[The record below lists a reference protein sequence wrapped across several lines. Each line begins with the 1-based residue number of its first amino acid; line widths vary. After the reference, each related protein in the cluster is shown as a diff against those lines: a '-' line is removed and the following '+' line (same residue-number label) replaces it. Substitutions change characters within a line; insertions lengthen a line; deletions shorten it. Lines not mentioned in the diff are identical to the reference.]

1 MSDQDYRKLDND
13 LAIKTQSMGVDAAK
27 KYGRIGTSTQ
37 ETAMGED
44 ALDDAGRKKKDKE
57 FEMLLFLDEIQRLED
72 EVRRHLDQMRE
83 IQSKMDT
90 LLDDIDQDI
99 DLAKDQANK
108 ITNYLDAMK
117 HKDVDQMTE
126 FMLISGLYDM
136 DELDAM
142 KENGSF
148 LHEYEQFVE
157 NAISEYDQILNRLND
172 GQQKFEQLQEDYNNE
187 KTELEAKIE
196 LAQAAGNDELASN
209 LQEELDQSTDQ
220 FNQQSSRFA
229 EQALNIEGLEN
240 SEVLRSALSDFIK
253 SNKGDLDWS
262 KVLMDN
268 RLEEAP
274 KPQVSEGLSIK
285 ELYNQA
291 SSGMDFKEP
300 EIKEDLEVST
310 VPSVTPS
317 MGGPA
322 W

>member
-1 MSDQDYRKLDND
+1 
-13 LAIKTQSMGVDAAK
+13 
-27 KYGRIGTSTQ
+27 
-37 ETAMGED
+37 
-44 ALDDAGRKKKDKE
+44 
-57 FEMLLFLDEIQRLED
+57 MLLFLDEIQRLED

>member
-1 MSDQDYRKLDND
+1 
-13 LAIKTQSMGVDAAK
+13 MGVDAAK

-57 FEMLLFLDEIQRLED
+57 FEMLLFLDEMQRLED
-72 EVRRHLDQMRE
+72 EARRHLDQMRE
-83 IQSKMDT
+83 IQSKMDI

-172 GQQKFEQLQEDYNNE
+172 GQQKFEQLQEDYNSE
-187 KTELEAKIE
+187 KTELQAKIE

-209 LQEELDQSTDQ
+209 LQEELDQSTDR
-220 FNQQSSRFA
+220 FNEQASRLA
-229 EQALNIEGLEN
+229 EQALDIDGLGN
-240 SEVLRSALSDFIK
+240 SEVFRKALGEFREMTKNDPDWARSVERSL
-253 SNKGDLDWS
+253 NKEQYELADAKNLKITEIYNSASMGNDSTEPDIT
-262 KVLMDN
+262 
-268 RLEEAP
+268 EE
-274 KPQVSEGLSIK
+274 
-285 ELYNQA
+285 
-291 SSGMDFKEP
+291 
-300 EIKEDLEVST
+300 LEVT
-310 VPSVTPS
+310 TAPSVAPNL
-317 MGGPA
+317 GGPA